1 MFHINQIE
9 TTFGKVFDF
18 GFDKWWFQLG
28 KSRNTT
34 NSSLFLLIHD
44 LTLIILPHC
53 QSNPQGVDFLCTYL
67 YHTHENYTSFMPSF
81 WWGEFLVKLHDVPPK
96 ARRGFGFG
104 GVWWPTGDRLV
115 EVMAGC
121 WPCRQVAVVPILSPR
136 YHGSFCMKSFAD
148 IRIGYRYEF
157 FRYHCIAICWVF
169 STQSSSGWFFKQ
181 IIMFLWYIR
190 DSYEFWWD

>member
-1 MFHINQIE
+1 MMF
-9 TTFGKVFDF
+9 
-18 GFDKWWFQLG
+18 
-28 KSRNTT
+28 
-34 NSSLFLLIHD
+34 
-44 LTLIILPHC
+44 PYC

-67 YHTHENYTSFMPSF
+67 SSYTWKLYIFHAGCL
-81 WWGEFLVKLHDVPPK
+81 WWGEFLVKFHDVPPK
-96 ARRGFGFG
+96 AWPGFGFG
-104 GVWWPTGDRLV
+104 GVWVHREDRLV

-190 DSYEFWWD
+190 DSYEFWWDYCNWSVLMVIWLSKTSRIQLLKHVFVILGL